1 MGMLNGAAV
10 LPPLRRYRGIAAV
23 LIRHGLG
30 DIASMLGIAR
40 FRALARAR
48 PNLPASRNVR
58 IRLALEELGPT
69 FIKFGQA
76 LSVRGDLL
84 PPDLV
89 AELSKL
95 QDDVPPLPAAVAER
109 EIEMALDAPILDLF
123 AAFNPAP
130 VAAASIAQV
139 HEAVLHDGRLVAVK
153 VRRPDIAGTIEDDL
167 AALAHLARVAE
178 RHLPDAAL
186 YSPVALVAQFAR
198 TIRREL
204 DLAREGRMLERFAG
218 NFAGHEEIVFPRV
231 EWSLTRPTVLTMEYI
246 NGAKLDEP
254 DTWPEGTDPAVVARH
269 GADILL
275 QQILV
280 DGLFHA
286 DPHPGNIFVLPGNV
300 IALLD
305 FGIVGRLDESMR
317 ERLADLVAALGRR
330 DAERA
335 ATVLVTIAEAPSG
348 VRMPDLEA
356 DIADL
361 VDAYAGVSLR
371 EVRLGEVVGRILD
384 LISTHRLKLPPDL
397 MLLIKALV
405 TIEGVGRRLDPEF
418 RMIEHAA
425 PFAMRVGQERY
436 SAPALA
442 ARAAHAGR
450 GAAAALASLPHEVIG
465 LASQLRGGQLS
476 VNVLHRDADRVTR
489 DLDRVSSRI
498 TSAILVAGLVVG
510 GALIGQRM
518 TGWLSWILPWIAA
531 ACFVVA
537 TGIGVVTL
545 LSLLRRSR

>member
-1 MGMLNGAAV
+1 MAV
-10 LPPLRRYRGIAAV
+10 LDHAPPLPLRRYREIAGV
-23 LIRHGLG
+23 LMRHGLG
-30 DIASMLGIAR
+30 DVASMLGITR

-95 QDDVPPLPAAVAER
+95 QDDVPPLADGVAER
-109 EIEMALDAPILDLF
+109 EIQTALDAPISELF
-123 AAFNPAP
+123 AAFDPVP

-139 HEAVLHDGRLVAVK
+139 HEAVLPDGRLVAVK
-153 VRRPDIAGTIEDDL
+153 VRRPDIAGIIEDDL

-186 YSPVALVAQFAR
+186 YSPAALVARFAR

-204 DLAREGRMLERFAG
+204 DLAREGRMIERFAA
-218 NFAGHEEIVFPRV
+218 NFTGHEEIVFPRV
-231 EWSLTRPTVLTMEYI
+231 EWAFTRPTVLTMEYI

-254 DTWPEGTDPAVVARH
+254 DTWPEGTDPAAIARC
-269 GADILL
+269 GADVLL

-305 FGIVGRLDESMR
+305 FGIVGRVDESMR
-317 ERLADLVAALGRR
+317 ERLADLVAVLGRR
-330 DAERA
+330 DAERSA
-335 ATVLVTIAEAPSG
+335 ALLVTIAEAPAG
-348 VRMPDLEA
+348 VRMSDLEA

-361 VDAYAGVSLR
+361 IDAYAGVSLQ

-384 LISTHRLKLPPDL
+384 LVSAHRLKLPPDL

-405 TIEGVGRRLDPEF
+405 TIEGVGRQLDPDF

-425 PFAMRVGQERY
+425 PFATRVGLERY

-442 ARAAHAGR
+442 GRAMHAGR
-450 GAAAALASLPHEVIG
+450 EAAAALASLPHEVTG
-465 LASQLRGGQLS
+465 LARQLRSGQLS

-510 GALIGQRM
+510 GALIAQRA
-518 TGWLSWILPWIAA
+518 TSGLSWILPWIAA

-537 TGIGVVTL
+537 TGVGVATL
-545 LSLLRRSR
+545 ISLSRRSR

>member
-10 LPPLRRYRGIAAV
+10 LPPLRRYREIAAV

-109 EIEMALDAPILDLF
+109 EIETALGAPVSDLF
-123 AAFNPAP
+123 AAFDPAP

-139 HEAVLHDGRLVAVK
+139 HEAVLPDGRLVAVK

-167 AALAHLARVAE
+167 AALAHLARAAE
-178 RHLPDAAL
+178 RHLRDAAL

-204 DLAREGRMLERFAG
+204 DLAREGRMLERFAA

-231 EWSLTRPTVLTMEYI
+231 EWALTRPTVLTMEYI
-246 NGAKLDEP
+246 DGAKLDEP
-254 DTWPEGTDPAVVARH
+254 DTWPAGTNPAVVARH
-269 GADILL
+269 GADVLL

-317 ERLADLVAALGRR
+317 ERLADLVVALGRR

-371 EVRLGEVVGRILD
+371 EVRIGEVVGRILD

-418 RMIEHAA
+418 RLIEHAA
-425 PFAMRVGQERY
+425 PFAARVGQERY

-476 VNVLHRDADRVTR
+476 VNVLHRNADRVTR

-510 GALIGQRM
+510 GALIAQRV
-518 TGWLSWILPWIAA
+518 TGGLSWILPWIAA

-537 TGIGVVTL
+537 TGVGVATL
-545 LSLLRRSR
+545 VSLLWRSR